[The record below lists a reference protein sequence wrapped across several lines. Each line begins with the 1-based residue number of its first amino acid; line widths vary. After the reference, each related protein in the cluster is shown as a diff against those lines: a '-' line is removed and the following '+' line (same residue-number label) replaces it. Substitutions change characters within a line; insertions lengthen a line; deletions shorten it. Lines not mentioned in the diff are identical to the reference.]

1 MNPGNFGSIDTRR
14 RLQVARWIRLGEP
27 EVSPADTAF
36 GIRGRHGVRHAWYGM
51 GQSLVLV
58 PFDAAVSVTT
68 GPLLQRSGLSP
79 ERREQIVEL
88 LNAFLMQFAITSLI
102 LVLAYETLLSFG
114 FTPFPS
120 AAGALA
126 LLFGTTCL
134 AYVQTAQENN
144 LLLALDLAAL
154 WAVRRS
160 RQTGGAWPVLAGAA
174 CGLAILT
181 RVPSLL
187 DTAVFAWLAWAYGGR
202 WKRFLAAYLPPVLA
216 ALAIDRWYQWMRF
229 GEFFSTYISVF
240 GRQARP
246 PGAPASFPFSYPF
259 WQGFGGTFF
268 SADKSILLFDPLL
281 LLLIVL
287 AAWRWRKLDRD
298 VRSTLAAFSV
308 LLLAYAAV
316 YATYFDFG
324 GDVAWGHRFVIV
336 PVQLLALFAVPV
348 LLTYGKTL
356 PSLWRRAAWTVVFLS
371 AALQASS
378 TAVAPNLEVMQRD
391 LGYRQG
397 VVWNRAVNLAQLAAG
412 REDSARFRGIPE
424 EWRSLYYFPFQ
435 LRFRFPRLA
444 KWAMGAW
451 LALLLCL
458 PLLVYATLRAAR
470 RDASL
475 H

>member
-1 MNPGNFGSIDTRR
+1 MRARFLFVLIAIVVCALVNPGNFGSIDTRR

-144 LLLALDLAAL
+144 LLLAHDLAAL

-160 RQTGGAWPVLAGAA
+160 RQTGGAWPGLAG
-174 CGLAILT
+174 
-181 RVPSLL
+181 
-187 DTAVFAWLAWAYGGR
+187 AYGGR

-348 LLTYGKTL
+348 LLTYGKRL
-356 PSLWRRAAWTVVFLS
+356 PSLWRRAA
-371 AALQASS
+371 
-378 TAVAPNLEVMQRD
+378 
-391 LGYRQG
+391 
-397 VVWNRAVNLAQLAAG
+397 
-412 REDSARFRGIPE
+412 
-424 EWRSLYYFPFQ
+424 
-435 LRFRFPRLA
+435 
-444 KWAMGAW
+444 
-451 LALLLCL
+451 
-458 PLLVYATLRAAR
+458 
-470 RDASL
+470 
-475 H
+475 